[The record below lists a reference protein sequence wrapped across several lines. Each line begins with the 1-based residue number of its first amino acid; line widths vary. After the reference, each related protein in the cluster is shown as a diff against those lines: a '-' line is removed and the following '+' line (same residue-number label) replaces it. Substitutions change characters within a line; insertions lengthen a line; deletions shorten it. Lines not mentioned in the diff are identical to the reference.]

1 MLIHSVYFWL
11 KAGLSAA
18 QRANFSS
25 EVRKLSSIGTIEK
38 IYVGGP
44 SAIAE
49 RSVTDRSFDVALTI
63 VFKDGAA
70 HDAYQVNPVHLAFV
84 EGNKESWTKVLIYDS
99 EE

>member
-11 KAGLSAA
+11 KADLTPAERTNFRAEVKKLSAIK
-18 QRANFSS
+18 S
-25 EVRKLSSIGTIEK
+25 VDK

-44 SAIAE
+44 ASIPE
-49 RSVTDRSFDVALTI
+49 RSVTDRSFSVALTL
-63 VFKDGAA
+63 VFRDGPA
-70 HDAYQVNPVHLAFV
+70 HDAYQVDPLHLAFV